1 MKSEKHRFKRGFFS
15 NLTSN
20 PSLDVENSL
29 KSLFGSNPV
38 LICDKMV
45 EREIERARESE
56 SERERVSRTGEKR
69 RKERKEK
76 KKGKEKKKENE
87 KKMTCKI

>member
-1 MKSEKHRFKRGFFS
+1 
-15 NLTSN
+15 LN

-29 KSLFGSNPV
+29 KSLFGSKLV
-38 LICDKMV
+38 RFGM
-45 EREIERARESE
+45 EMG
-56 SERERVSRTGEKR
+56 ERERECSGEWKER
-69 RKERKEK
+69 ERERAGRKERKERKEK